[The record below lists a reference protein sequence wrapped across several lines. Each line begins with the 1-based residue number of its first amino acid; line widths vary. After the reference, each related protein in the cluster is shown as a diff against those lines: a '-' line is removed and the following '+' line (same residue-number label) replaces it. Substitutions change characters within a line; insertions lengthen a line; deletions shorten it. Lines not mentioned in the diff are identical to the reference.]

1 MLSVILTL
9 LFPLIIYAVS
19 AFYLSVYFAD
29 KAKAEKKT
37 DNEKGGKT
45 KPPQKS
51 VADSKNKSAKKLS
64 AQPFKTLA
72 VIFFAEIAFFFM
84 LTVIIR
90 ATMFEGTKIPLLPLA
105 VTAVLPF
112 ATACIFFRT
121 ENEKGSRVYKL
132 LRSASVFAAILM
144 ALEVVVFNGKSITKG
159 TTDTVYTKD
168 SFRTEGMLDPNTEDP
183 TFTSEGSVIV
193 DNLPDGVKGIIVK
206 IEQEERYDVYHES
219 RPYICELLFEDDN
232 FTQTYIPAQSK
243 YVTTFD
249 GECDFSL
256 KPYGKLRSVKIHV
269 NWLSNPVTVH
279 EIRVVSAIPYAFL
292 QTRFFA
298 LLIILTLISAV
309 RVFELHRITYSTRN
323 RSHCIALDI
332 MSILCAATAIF
343 FYKPEMKSE
352 KYVKALQPLAN
363 PYAVQAAAFEE
374 GQVSLLYDADPN
386 MENVDNV
393 YSNDTRAASG
403 VNYLWDYAY
412 KDGKYYCYF
421 GVSPTLTLF
430 YPVLHIQHKILPIP
444 KAIFIFSIFGMFFL
458 CQTIIA
464 AVKLLAPRAN
474 LLLLMLLMPAAVG
487 SVGYYYILN
496 YADMYCV
503 PLACGLMYLTLSL
516 WLGLSAYLTKKKG
529 KRLVMLTFSG
539 IALALAVGSRPGMAL
554 GCVILVPFFL
564 KLLLDKKEKLSF
576 RLGEAA
582 CFTVPLAIGAAL
594 LMWYNNVRFG
604 SPLDFGAAYQL
615 TVSDIHANSVSASG
629 LPAAIYHYFFMPLRP
644 RGVFPFF
651 EQQSWGLNNYG
662 SYAYIDYSIPVFT
675 LPVLALGFILL
686 PMCFRKKNTHCCK
699 GTTVLQRNAY
709 YVLAICM
716 ALFIAWEDFCLGGVI
731 QRYVIDVM
739 PLMILVA
746 VPAILRVNVKPE
758 KRRYLYNVTVICICT
773 NIVLNWLLA
782 LSHRLG
788 NIHLH
793 NPGLQEKLEDMIIF
807 WR

>member
-1 MLSVILTL
+1 MLSVTLTL
-9 LFPLIIYAVS
+9 IIPLIFYAAS
-19 AFYLSVYFAD
+19 AFYLSVFFSD
-29 KAKAEKKT
+29 KAKAEKQAASDKAGKPKT
-37 DNEKGGKT
+37 EK
-45 KPPQKS
+45 KS
-51 VADSKNKSAKKLS
+51 AAASKKNKGKGSE
-64 AQPFKTLA
+64 PFKTLLVILLAEVSFFLLLTA
-72 VIFFAEIAFFFM
+72 VIKAFIFNGSK
-84 LTVIIR
+84 LPI
-90 ATMFEGTKIPLLPLA
+90 LPLA
-105 VTAVLPF
+105 VTSALPF
-112 ATACIFFRT
+112 AAACCFFRFDNGK
-121 ENEKGSRVYKL
+121 ESRVYKL
-132 LRSASVFAAILM
+132 LRSAAVFAAVLM
-144 ALEVVVFNGKSITKG
+144 ALEVVIFNGKSLTQG
-159 TTDTVYTKD
+159 TTDTVFKRD
-168 SFRTEGMLDPNTEDP
+168 SFRTEGIPDDRVSDP
-183 TFTSEGSVIV
+183 TFINEGSVII
-193 DNLPDGVKGIIVK
+193 DDLPDGVKAVIVK
-206 IEQEERYDVYHES
+206 MEQEERYDVYHES
-219 RPYICELLFEDDN
+219 RPYICELLFQDDN

-269 NWLSNPVTVH
+269 NWLSNPVTIH
-279 EIRVVSAIPYAFL
+279 EIRVLSAIPFSFIQA
-292 QTRFFA
+292 RFFA
-298 LLIILTLISAV
+298 LLFVLTLISAV
-309 RVFELHRITYSTRN
+309 RVFGLHRITYSTRK
-323 RSHCIALDI
+323 RSHRIALDI
-332 MSILCAATAIF
+332 MSILCACTAIF

-352 KYVKALQPLAN
+352 KYVRELQPLGN

-374 GQVSLLYDADPN
+374 GQVSLLYNADPN
-386 MENVDNV
+386 MANVENI
-393 YSNDTRAASG
+393 YSNDTRSASG
-403 VNYLWDYAY
+403 VSYLWDYAY

-421 GVSPTLTLF
+421 GVSPTITLF
-430 YPVLHIQHKILPIP
+430 YPVLHIKHKVLPIP

-474 LLLLMLLMPAAVG
+474 LLLLMLSMPTAIG

-503 PLACGLMYLTLSL
+503 PLACGLMYLALSL
-516 WLGLSAYLTKKKG
+516 WLGFSAYLTHKKG
-529 KRLVMLTFSG
+529 RRLVMLTFSG

-554 GCVILVPFFL
+554 GSVVLVPFFL

-576 RLGEAA
+576 RIGEAS
-582 CFTVPLAIGAAL
+582 CFTVPLFIGAAL

-675 LPVLALGFILL
+675 LPLIALGFLLL
-686 PMCFRKKNTHCCK
+686 PMCFKKKNTCCCK

-739 PLMILVA
+739 PLMTLVA
-746 VPAILRVNVKPE
+746 VPAILRVNVKPA
-758 KRRYLYNVTVICICT
+758 KRRYLYNMTVICICT
-773 NIVLNWLLA
+773 TFVLNWLLA
-782 LSHRLG
+782 ISHRLG

>member
-1 MLSVILTL
+1 MLSVTLTL
-9 LFPLIIYAVS
+9 IIPLIFYAAS
-19 AFYLSVYFAD
+19 AFYLSVFFSD
-29 KAKAEKKT
+29 KAKAEKQAASDKAGKPKT
-37 DNEKGGKT
+37 EK
-45 KPPQKS
+45 KS
-51 VADSKNKSAKKLS
+51 AAASKKNKGKGSE
-64 AQPFKTLA
+64 PFKTLLVILLA
-72 VIFFAEIAFFFM
+72 EVIFFLLLTAVVKAF
-84 LTVIIR
+84 
-90 ATMFEGTKIPLLPLA
+90 MFNGSKLPILPLA
-105 VTAVLPF
+105 VTSALPF
-112 ATACIFFRT
+112 AAACCFFRFDNGK
-121 ENEKGSRVYKL
+121 ESRVYKL
-132 LRSASVFAAILM
+132 LRSAAVFAAVLM
-144 ALEVVVFNGKSITKG
+144 ALEVVIFNGKSLTHG
-159 TTDTVYTKD
+159 TTDTVFKRD
-168 SFRTEGMLDPNTEDP
+168 SFRTEGIPDDGVSDP
-183 TFTSEGSVIV
+183 TFINEGSVII
-193 DNLPDGVKGIIVK
+193 DDLPDGVKAVIVK
-206 IEQEERYDVYHES
+206 MEQEERYDVYHES
-219 RPYICELLFEDDN
+219 RPYICELLFQDDN

-269 NWLSNPVTVH
+269 NWLSNPVTIH
-279 EIRVVSAIPYAFL
+279 EIRVLSAIPFSFIQA
-292 QTRFFA
+292 RFFA
-298 LLIILTLISAV
+298 LLFVLTLISAV
-309 RVFELHRITYSTRN
+309 RVFGLHRITYSTRK
-323 RSHCIALDI
+323 RSHRIALDI
-332 MSILCAATAIF
+332 MSILCACTAIF

-352 KYVKALQPLAN
+352 KYVKELQPLGN

-374 GQVSLLYDADPN
+374 GQVSLLYNADPN
-386 MENVDNV
+386 MANVENI
-393 YSNDTRAASG
+393 YSNDTRSASG
-403 VNYLWDYAY
+403 VSYLWDYAY

-421 GVSPTLTLF
+421 GVSPTITLF
-430 YPVLHIQHKILPIP
+430 YPVLHIKHKVLPIP

-474 LLLLMLLMPAAVG
+474 LLLLMLSMPTAIG

-503 PLACGLMYLTLSL
+503 PLACGLMYLALSL
-516 WLGLSAYLTKKKG
+516 WLGFSAYLTHKKG
-529 KRLVMLTFSG
+529 RRLVMLTFSG

-554 GCVILVPFFL
+554 GSVVLVPFFL

-576 RLGEAA
+576 RIGEAS
-582 CFTVPLAIGAAL
+582 CFTVPLFIGAAL

-675 LPVLALGFILL
+675 LPLIALGFLLL
-686 PMCFRKKNTHCCK
+686 PMCFKKKNTCCCK

-739 PLMILVA
+739 PLMTLVA
-746 VPAILRVNVKPE
+746 VPAILRVNVKPA
-758 KRRYLYNVTVICICT
+758 KRRYLYNMTVICICT
-773 NIVLNWLLA
+773 TFVLNWLLA
-782 LSHRLG
+782 ISHRLG

>member
-1 MLSVILTL
+1 MLSIILTL
-9 LFPLIIYAVS
+9 LFPLIFYAVS
-19 AFYLSVYFAD
+19 AFYLSVLFAD
-29 KAKAEKKT
+29 RAAAEKKAGS
-37 DNEKGGKT
+37 DNSVNAKKKS
-45 KPPQKS
+45 KPS
-51 VADSKNKSAKKLS
+51 SDVKNKSGKKKELN
-64 AQPFKTLA
+64 PFKLLA
-72 VIFFAEIAFFFM
+72 VIFFAEISFLLLLTAVIKAF
-84 LTVIIR
+84 
-90 ATMFEGTKIPLLPLA
+90 MFDGSKIPLPASAAAAL
-105 VTAVLPF
+105 LPF
-112 ATACIFFRT
+112 AAACLYFRSG
-121 ENEKGSRVYKL
+121 NNKSDRLYRL
-132 LRSASVFAAILM
+132 FRSAAVFASVLM
-144 ALEVVVFNGKSITKG
+144 FLEVIIFNGKSLTNG
-159 TTDTVYTKD
+159 TTDTVFKRD
-168 SFRTEGMLDPNTEDP
+168 SFRIEGMADDGVNDP
-183 TFTSEGSVIV
+183 TFTNEGSVII
-193 DNLPDGVKGIIVK
+193 DNLPDGVRAVVVK
-206 IEQEERYDVYHES
+206 MEQEERYDAYHES
-219 RPYICELLFEDDN
+219 RPYVCELLFEDDN

-269 NWLSNPVTVH
+269 NWLSNPVTIH
-279 EIRVVSAIPYAFL
+279 EIRVLSAIPYAFSL
-292 QTRFFA
+292 TRFFA
-298 LLIILTLISAV
+298 LLFILTLISAV
-309 RVFELHRITYSTRN
+309 RVFSLHRITYSTRK
-323 RSHCIALDI
+323 RSHRIALDI
-332 MSILCAATAIF
+332 MSILCACTAIF
-343 FYKPEMKSE
+343 FYKPEMKNE
-352 KYVKALQPLAN
+352 KYVKELQPLGN

-374 GQVSLLYDADPN
+374 GQVSLLYEADPA
-386 MENVDNV
+386 MEHIENV
-393 YSNDTRAASG
+393 YSNDMRAASG

-421 GVSPTLTLF
+421 GVSPTITLF
-430 YPVLHIQHKILPIP
+430 YPVLHIKHEVLPIA
-444 KAIFIFSIFGMFFL
+444 KAIFIFSILGMFFF

-474 LLLLMLLMPAAVG
+474 LLLLMLLLPASVG

-503 PLACGLMYLTLSL
+503 PLACGLMYLSLCL
-516 WLGLSAYLTKKKG
+516 WLGLSAYMTQKKS
-529 KRLVMLTFSG
+529 KRLIMLTFSG
-539 IALALAVGSRPGMAL
+539 ISLALAVGSRPGMAL
-554 GCVILVPFFL
+554 GAIVLVPFFL
-564 KLLLDKKEKLSF
+564 KILIDKKEKLSY
-576 RLGEAA
+576 RLGQAS
-582 CFTVPLAIGAAL
+582 CFTVPVLIGTAV

-629 LPAAIYHYFFMPLRP
+629 LPAALYHYFFMPLRP

-662 SYAYIDYSIPVFT
+662 SYAYIDFSIPVFT
-675 LPVLALGFILL
+675 LPFIALGFLLL
-686 PMCFRKKNTHCCK
+686 PMCFKKKNTQCCK

-739 PLMILVA
+739 PLMIFVA

-758 KRRYLYNVTVICICT
+758 KRRYLYNITIISICT
-773 NIVLNWLLA
+773 TFVLNWLLA

>member
-1 MLSVILTL
+1 MLSVTLTL
-9 LFPLIIYAVS
+9 IIPLILYAAS
-19 AFYLSVYFAD
+19 AFYLSVFFSD
-29 KAKAEKKT
+29 KAKAEKQAASDKAGKPKT
-37 DNEKGGKT
+37 EKKSAAASKKNKEKG
-45 KPPQKS
+45 S
-51 VADSKNKSAKKLS
+51 E
-64 AQPFKTLA
+64 PFKTLLVILLAEVSFFLLLTA
-72 VIFFAEIAFFFM
+72 VIKAF
-84 LTVIIR
+84 
-90 ATMFEGTKIPLLPLA
+90 MFNGSKLPILPLA
-105 VTAVLPF
+105 VTSALPF
-112 ATACIFFRT
+112 AAACCFFRFDNGK
-121 ENEKGSRVYKL
+121 ESRAYKL
-132 LRSASVFAAILM
+132 LRSAAVFAAVLM
-144 ALEVVVFNGKSITKG
+144 ALEVVIFNGKSLTQG
-159 TTDTVYTKD
+159 TTDTVFKRD
-168 SFRTEGMLDPNTEDP
+168 SFRTEGIPDDGVSDP
-183 TFTSEGSVIV
+183 TFINEGSVII
-193 DNLPDGVKGIIVK
+193 DDLPDGVKAVIVK
-206 IEQEERYDVYHES
+206 MEQEERYDVYHES
-219 RPYICELLFEDDN
+219 RPYICELLFQDDN

-269 NWLSNPVTVH
+269 NWLSNPVTIH
-279 EIRVVSAIPYAFL
+279 EIRVLSAIPFSFIKA
-292 QTRFFA
+292 RFFA
-298 LLIILTLISAV
+298 LLFVLTLISAV
-309 RVFELHRITYSTRN
+309 RVFGLHRITYSTRK
-323 RSHCIALDI
+323 RSHRIALDI
-332 MSILCAATAIF
+332 MSILCACTAIF

-352 KYVKALQPLAN
+352 KYVKELQPLGN

-374 GQVSLLYDADPN
+374 GQVSLLYNADPN
-386 MENVDNV
+386 MANVENI
-393 YSNDTRAASG
+393 YSNDTRSASG
-403 VNYLWDYAY
+403 VSYLWDYAY

-421 GVSPTLTLF
+421 GVSPTITLF
-430 YPVLHIQHKILPIP
+430 YPVLHIKHKVLPIP

-474 LLLLMLLMPAAVG
+474 LLLLMLSMPTAIG

-503 PLACGLMYLTLSL
+503 PLACGLMYLALSL
-516 WLGLSAYLTKKKG
+516 WLGFSAYLTHKKG
-529 KRLVMLTFSG
+529 RRLVMLTFSG

-554 GCVILVPFFL
+554 GSVVLVPFFL

-576 RLGEAA
+576 RIGEAS
-582 CFTVPLAIGAAL
+582 CFTVPLFIGAAL

-675 LPVLALGFILL
+675 LPLIALGFLLL
-686 PMCFRKKNTHCCK
+686 PMCFKKKNICCCK

-739 PLMILVA
+739 PLMTLVA
-746 VPAILRVNVKPE
+746 VPAILRVNVKPA
-758 KRRYLYNVTVICICT
+758 KRRYLYNMTVICICT
-773 NIVLNWLLA
+773 TFVLNWLLA
-782 LSHRLG
+782 ISHRLG

>member
-1 MLSVILTL
+1 MLSVTLTL
-9 LFPLIIYAVS
+9 IIPLIFYAAS
-19 AFYLSVYFAD
+19 AFYLSVFFSD
-29 KAKAEKKT
+29 KAKAEKQAASDKAGKPKT
-37 DNEKGGKT
+37 EK
-45 KPPQKS
+45 KS
-51 VADSKNKSAKKLS
+51 AAASKKNKGKGSE
-64 AQPFKTLA
+64 PFKTLLVILLAEVSFFLLLTA
-72 VIFFAEIAFFFM
+72 VIKAF
-84 LTVIIR
+84 
-90 ATMFEGTKIPLLPLA
+90 MFNGSKLPILPLA
-105 VTAVLPF
+105 VTSALPF
-112 ATACIFFRT
+112 AAACCFFRFDNGK
-121 ENEKGSRVYKL
+121 ESRVYKL
-132 LRSASVFAAILM
+132 LRSASIFAAVLM
-144 ALEVVVFNGKSITKG
+144 ALEVVIFNGKSLTQG
-159 TTDTVYTKD
+159 TTDTVFKRD
-168 SFRTEGMLDPNTEDP
+168 SFRTEGIPDDGVSDP
-183 TFTSEGSVIV
+183 TFINEGSVII
-193 DNLPDGVKGIIVK
+193 DDLPDGVKAVIVK
-206 IEQEERYDVYHES
+206 MEQEERYDVYHES
-219 RPYICELLFEDDN
+219 RPYICELLFQDDN

-269 NWLSNPVTVH
+269 NWLSNPVTIH
-279 EIRVVSAIPYAFL
+279 EIRVLSAIPFSFIQA
-292 QTRFFA
+292 RFFA
-298 LLIILTLISAV
+298 LLFVLTLISAV
-309 RVFELHRITYSTRN
+309 RVFGLHRITYSTRK
-323 RSHCIALDI
+323 RSHRIALDI
-332 MSILCAATAIF
+332 MSILCACTAIF

-352 KYVKALQPLAN
+352 KYVKELQPLGN

-374 GQVSLLYDADPN
+374 GQVSLLYNADPN
-386 MENVDNV
+386 MANVENI
-393 YSNDTRAASG
+393 YSNDTRSASG
-403 VNYLWDYAY
+403 VSYLWDYAY

-421 GVSPTLTLF
+421 GVSPTITLF
-430 YPVLHIQHKILPIP
+430 YPVLHIKHKVLPIP

-474 LLLLMLLMPAAVG
+474 LLLLMLSMPTAIG

-503 PLACGLMYLTLSL
+503 PLACGLMYLALSL
-516 WLGLSAYLTKKKG
+516 WLGFSAYLTHKKG
-529 KRLVMLTFSG
+529 RRLVMLTFSG

-554 GCVILVPFFL
+554 GSVVLVPFFL

-576 RLGEAA
+576 RIGEAS
-582 CFTVPLAIGAAL
+582 CFTVPLFIGAAL

-675 LPVLALGFILL
+675 LPLIALGFLLL
-686 PMCFRKKNTHCCK
+686 PMCFKKKNTCCCK

-739 PLMILVA
+739 TLMTLVA
-746 VPAILRVNVKPE
+746 VPAILRVNVKPA
-758 KRRYLYNVTVICICT
+758 KRRYLYNMTVICICT
-773 NIVLNWLLA
+773 TFVLNWLLA
-782 LSHRLG
+782 ISHRLG